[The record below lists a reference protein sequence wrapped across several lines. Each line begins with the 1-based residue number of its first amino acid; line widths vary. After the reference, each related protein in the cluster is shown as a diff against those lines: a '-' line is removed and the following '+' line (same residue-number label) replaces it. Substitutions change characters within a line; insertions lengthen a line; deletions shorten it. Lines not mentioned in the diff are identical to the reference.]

1 MATEVDEVERAEGS
15 GDLDE
20 VHVAGG
26 ADEDGDVVDLGSV
39 EVQPEV
45 GHGGTGLS
53 ALGRGGVGVDEM
65 LPSGGM
71 VGGDD
76 GAHCLGGVEGGLVVV
91 ICVDG
96 DAVERAR
103 GAFEVT
109 VVDEALGLL
118 EHGAVEGHRH
128 VRGGLKG
135 QLAEGLAD
143 AGGLLR
149 GCERGDDGKCGE
161 EKSGEGT
168 DHYAE
173 CLLLIRHG
181 FCGIVL
187 HSPANVKAAAISCRL
202 PFLGFN

>member
-1 MATEVDEVERAEGS
+1 VAAEVDEVQRAEGS

-20 VHVAGG
+20 VHVAGC
-26 ADEDGDVVDLGSV
+26 ADQDGDVVDFSSV
-39 EVQPEV
+39 VVQPEV
-45 GHGGTGLS
+45 GHGSAGLS
-53 ALGRGGVGVDEM
+53 ALGRGGVRVDEM
-65 LPSGGM
+65 FPSGGM

-96 DAVERAR
+96 DAIERAR

-149 GCERGDDGKCGE
+149 GCERGDRKCGE
-161 EKSGEGT
+161 EESGEGT
-168 DHYAE
+168 NHYPE

-187 HSPANVKAAAISCRL
+187 HSPANVKAAAVSCRL
-202 PFLGFN
+202 PFLWVF